1 VTTLGMVEKTFRFLV
16 EGGKVTA
23 GPPLG
28 PALGPLGL
36 NVMAVAE
43 EANRLTKDFMGM
55 RVPIEIV
62 VDTDTKQFTVKV
74 GIPSTS
80 ALIASA
86 AGVQKGSGTA
96 GKDFVADLKF
106 EDVLKIAQSKMPDLR
121 AKTLKAAVK
130 EILGSCVSMGVKV
143 DGMPA
148 KEVVKLVEQGRY
160 DNILGGQR

>member
-1 VTTLGMVEKTFRFLV
+1 MGEKTFRFLV

-62 VDTDTKQFTVKV
+62 VDTETKQFTVKV
-74 GIPSTS
+74 GTPSTS

-86 AGVQKGSGTA
+86 AGIQKGSGTA

-106 EDVLKIAQSKMPDLR
+106 ADIVKIAQSKMPDLR
-121 AKTLKAAVK
+121 SKTLKAAVK

-148 KEVVKLVEQGRY
+148 KEVVKLVEQGKY
-160 DNILGGQR
+160 DNVLGGS

>member
-1 VTTLGMVEKTFRFLV
+1 MGEKTFRFLV

-62 VDTDTKQFTVKV
+62 VDTETKQFTVKV
-74 GIPSTS
+74 GTPSTS
-80 ALIASA
+80 ALIAST
-86 AGVQKGSGTA
+86 AGIQKGSGTA

-106 EDVLKIAQSKMPDLR
+106 ADIVKIAQSKMPDLR
-121 AKTLKAAVK
+121 SKTLKAAVK

-148 KEVVKLVEQGRY
+148 KEVVKLVEQGKY
-160 DNILGGQR
+160 DNILGGS

>member
-1 VTTLGMVEKTFRFLV
+1 MGEKTFRFLV

-62 VDTDTKQFTVKV
+62 VDTETKQFTVKV
-74 GIPSTS
+74 GTPSTS
-80 ALIASA
+80 ALIASI
-86 AGVQKGSGTA
+86 AGIQKGSGTA

-106 EDVLKIAQSKMPDLR
+106 ADIVKIAQSKMPDLR
-121 AKTLKAAVK
+121 SKTLKAAVK

-148 KEVVKLVEQGRY
+148 KEVVKLVEQGKY
-160 DNILGGQR
+160 DNVLGGS

>member
-1 VTTLGMVEKTFRFLV
+1 MGEKTFRFLV

-62 VDTDTKQFTVKV
+62 VDTETKQFTVKV
-74 GIPSTS
+74 GTPSTS
-80 ALIASA
+80 ALIASTV
-86 AGVQKGSGTA
+86 GIQKGSGTA

-106 EDVLKIAQSKMPDLR
+106 ADIVKIAQSKMPDLR
-121 AKTLKAAVK
+121 SKTLKAAVK

-148 KEVVKLVEQGRY
+148 KEVVKLVEQGKY
-160 DNILGGQR
+160 DNVLGGS